1 MTATTYATITRQV
14 QEIVAGSGENDKT
27 RAAYMVAR
35 AALLIVSISKGQ
47 ARAAE
52 MAHIIGDE
60 FAGIL
65 PS

>member
-1 MTATTYATITRQV
+1 MTAHTYADITKQV
-14 QEIVAGSGENDKT
+14 QDLVSENSENDPA